1 MEKLTLDALI
11 ELLNECNDFED
22 PVDPVPD
29 VLDATFDALGFD
41 SLTLLNAISKL
52 ERQYEIELPETVT
65 SDAKTPR
72 ELLAVVNAR
81 LA

>member
-22 PVDPVPD
+22 PVEPTPD
-29 VLDATFDALGFD
+29 VLDVAFDALGYD
-41 SLTLLNAISKL
+41 SLTLLNAVSQL
-52 ERQYEIELPETVT
+52 ERRYGIELPASVT

-72 ELLAVVNAR
+72 ELLALVDAL

>member
-1 MEKLTLDALI
+1 MENLTLEALI
-11 ELLNECNDFED
+11 ELLNECNDWED
-22 PVDPVPD
+22 PVDPTPD
-29 VLDATFDALGFD
+29 VLDVAFDALGYD

-52 ERQYEIELPETVT
+52 ERQYAIELPESIT

-72 ELLAVVNAR
+72 ELLAVVDAR

>member
-1 MEKLTLDALI
+1 MEKLTLEALI

-22 PVDPVPD
+22 PVEPTPN
-29 VLDATFDALGFD
+29 VLDLTFDALGYD

-52 ERQYEIELPETVT
+52 ERQYEIELPESIT

-72 ELLAVVNAR
+72 ELLAVVDTR

>member
-1 MEKLTLDALI
+1 MAKLTLEDLI
-11 ELLNECNDFED
+11 ELLNECNDYED
-22 PVDPVPD
+22 PVDPTPD
-29 VLDATFDALGFD
+29 VLDLTFDALGYD

-52 ERQYEIELPETVT
+52 ERQYHIELPESVT

-72 ELLAVVNAR
+72 GLLAAVDSR